1 MRDTTVIMGRDIK
14 FTALKDPWQC
24 SSRPSGRHM
33 LEAGTRL
40 RCEEDNA
47 VGNEKSEHAFGMV
60 FEFCSLRASV

>member
-1 MRDTTVIMGRDIK
+1 
-14 FTALKDPWQC
+14 
-24 SSRPSGRHM
+24 M

>member
-14 FTALKDPWQC
+14 FMPLQDPWQC

-40 RCEEDNA
+40 RCEEDNV
-47 VGNEKSEHAFGMV
+47 VGNVKFECVFGMDFV
-60 FEFCSLRASV
+60 FCSSRTSI